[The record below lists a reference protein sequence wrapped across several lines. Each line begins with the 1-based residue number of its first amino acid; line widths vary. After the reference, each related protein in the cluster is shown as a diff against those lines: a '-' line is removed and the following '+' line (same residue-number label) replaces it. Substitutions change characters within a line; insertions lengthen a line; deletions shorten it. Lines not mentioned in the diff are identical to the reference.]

1 MKLMAVTRMMMGMSF
16 LTATDLVLHGKERVT
31 ALPVFLMLFATC
43 SELNELIKLNRG
55 MHSTLSSLLTH

>member
-1 MKLMAVTRMMMGMSF
+1 MVMSF

-43 SELNELIKLNRG
+43 SELNELIKLNLG

>member
-1 MKLMAVTRMMMGMSF
+1 MVMFFF
-16 LTATDLVLHGKERVT
+16 LAATDLVLHGKERVT